1 MGDLALQARKTVGVI
16 GGMGPA
22 ATADFLRRLVDVTAA
37 EDEAHHVR
45 VVVDSDPTIPS
56 RAAYFAGVGM
66 SPLPRLV
73 EIVTGLERLGADIFV
88 MPCNSAQVFAQ
99 DIAAAVKGEFIDWVD
114 TTVSAV
120 ADGNVRRVALLATS
134 GAIEARLYHESLAA
148 RGVDLVEPS
157 ETVLSRLMA
166 AIYGPEGIKAA
177 GARST
182 MASVLLDGVLR
193 DIAQRDDVDAVLVA
207 CTDISAMRLDERV
220 DERVPILDASQL
232 VAVRTVQAAGGRV
245 KRPDGT
251 RLPLKRPVT
260 QQTTKEAP
268 C

>member
-1 MGDLALQARKTVGVI
+1 
-16 GGMGPA
+16 MGPA

-56 RAAYFAGVGM
+56 RAAYFAGVGG

-73 EIVTGLERLGADIFV
+73 EIATGLERLGADIFV
-88 MPCNSAQVFAQ
+88 MPCNSAQVFAE
-99 DIAAAVKGEFIDWVD
+99 DVAAAVTGEFIDWID

-120 ADGNVRRVALLATS
+120 AGENVRRVALLATS

-148 RGVDLVEPS
+148 RGIDLVEPS

-166 AIYGPEGIKAA
+166 AIYGPEGIKAV

-182 MASVLLDGVLR
+182 MASILLDSVLHEL
-193 DIAQRDDVDAVLVA
+193 AQRDDLDAVLVA
-207 CTDISAMRLDERV
+207 CTDISAMRLDERAGHK
-220 DERVPILDASQL
+220 VPILDASQL
-232 VAVRTVQAAGGRV
+232 VAVQTVQAAGGCVRE
-245 KRPDGT
+245 PDRT
-251 RLPLKRPVT
+251 RLPLKRSIT
-260 QQTTKEAP
+260 QETTKEAP